1 MDTNMKFI
9 VNRENCILKCEIR
22 GSGLPLILIHGV
34 ASDAKYFEQAA
45 EKLADDFSV
54 ITYDRR
60 GYSESTA
67 DENADYSVR
76 TQAEDAYCVIKAA
89 GLEKIAV
96 AGCSAGGIIALELA
110 YQYPENV
117 EKMLLHEP
125 PIAMTEKSR
134 KKIDDWLIELEEDA
148 KKRRLT
154 KAMLHFFKAIGGTD
168 PTAKSQPLERQ
179 AQNLENMKT
188 FLYHELHEFLT
199 YYKKL
204 DKDRIPA
211 ADTTIAS
218 GMEDVNGI
226 FSAAGIETA
235 NIMGVRSLSVPG
247 YHNLPNERPE
257 VFAGIIKEWRM
268 K

>member
-1 MDTNMKFI
+1 MEFI
-9 VNRENCILKCEIR
+9 VERENCTLKCEIR
-22 GSGLPLILIHGV
+22 GRGLPLILIHGV

-45 EKLADDFSV
+45 NKLAADFSV

-60 GYSESTA
+60 GYSNSTA
-67 DENADYSVR
+67 DASADYSVK
-76 TQAEDAYCVIKAA
+76 TQAEDAYNVIKAA
-89 GLEKIAV
+89 GFEKIAV

-110 YQYPENV
+110 YEHPESV

-125 PIAMTEKSR
+125 PIAMTQEYR
-134 KKIDDWLIELEEDA
+134 EKIDAWLIELEDDA
-148 KKRRLT
+148 KKRKLT
-154 KAMLHFFKAIGGTD
+154 KAMLHFYKAIGGTD
-168 PTAKSQPLERQ
+168 PSAKSLSLERQ

-204 DKDRIPA
+204 KADRKIS

-235 NIMGVRSLSVPG
+235 RILGVKSMMVPG

-257 VFAGIIKEWRM
+257 VFADIIKKWRIQ
-268 K
+268 